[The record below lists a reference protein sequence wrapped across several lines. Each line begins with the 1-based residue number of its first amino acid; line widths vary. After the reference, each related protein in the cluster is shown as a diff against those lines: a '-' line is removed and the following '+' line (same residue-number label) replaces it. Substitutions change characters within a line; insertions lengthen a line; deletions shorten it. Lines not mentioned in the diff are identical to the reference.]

1 MQVLGVVQNMSG
13 FACPNCGHSTFIFG
27 RDGASKIA
35 RDLGLEVLGDVPLH
49 ASICE
54 TSDAG
59 TPLVVALPESAQVGG
74 MGGASRASICE
85 TARDPSGS
93 GLAWN

>member
-13 FACPNCGHSTFIFG
+13 FACPNCGHITSIFG

-49 ASICE
+49 ASI
-54 TSDAG
+54 
-59 TPLVVALPESAQVGG
+59 
-74 MGGASRASICE
+74 
-85 TARDPSGS
+85 
-93 GLAWN
+93 